1 MEENKKPTPETTQK
15 VATPSAKTSTLF
27 HAVAIIFLLLG
38 LFVGLVVYSQTEVFM
53 TGLYWFIAGAMS
65 ALMFWG
71 IHAHLRN
78 QEQHLCNQEKILA
91 ELRKLTEKDKK

>member
-27 HAVAIIFLLLG
+27 HTVAIIFLLLG
-38 LFVGLVVYSQTEVFM
+38 LFVGLVVYSQTGVFM

-65 ALMFWG
+65 ALLFWAVY
-71 IHAHLRN
+71 AHLRN
-78 QEQHLCNQEKILA
+78 QEEILA
-91 ELRKLTEKDKK
+91 ELRKLSAKDKK